1 MLVLVLLVVSTS
13 SVTARTYC
21 STRYVCS
28 SSQYCYDAWGT
39 GNYCRTCSSS
49 SAPCDNWNS
58 VDDDCSNCNNS
69 PPPSPPPPSPSPPPP
84 SPPPPSSCSNHNSCA
99 WNKYCDSNNNCWSCA
114 SYFYYGGLSDTY
126 NGLTEGCTYL
136 SRPPPPSPSPPPPSP
151 APPPPP
157 PRLSA
162 PRPSPPP
169 ARASFTASY
178 TLNGYTKPS
187 FDLVAQDKFEN
198 AVADILG
205 ISFRAVQIL
214 SVYNTFKKRRTLL
227 ATSDKIGVSFKV
239 EAFDDSDANGLSKTI
254 TTIPESQLVTKLQD
268 FGLSEVTQ
276 VSIQTSVV
284 FYAPPPSTSP
294 PPPLTNTVQTEN
306 PSPSSSNTVTLIGAT
321 IGAVSLPAII
331 LEYSNASS
339 HDGVYSPV

>member
-1 MLVLVLLVVSTS
+1 MLVLVLLVASTF

-151 APPPPP
+151 PPPPPSPPPPSPPPPSPAPPPPP

-162 PRPSPPP
+162 PRPSSPP

-205 ISFRAVQIL
+205 ISPGAVQIL

-268 FGLSEVTQ
+268 FGLSEVTE

-294 PPPLTNTVQTEN
+294 PHSTN
-306 PSPSSSNTVTLIGAT
+306 
-321 IGAVSLPAII
+321 
-331 LEYSNASS
+331 
-339 HDGVYSPV
+339 